1 MMLTIL
7 ILSQTYS
14 NDPIQHDRPSD
25 RLAGWLS
32 PEAIREIE
40 PTLMAEYKRRNRLPR
55 PVNTAGFMMFGLA
68 PAQGRTPWLIEQAT
82 TSTQRLQ
89 TTIGIRNRDQMQW
102 NLLVTPFGTTA
113 ELPDVLDLSG
123 FQFSAPS
130 QRNLRQDASDAVL
143 GGAINMAFEPSLAWN
158 QNRQN
163 ELQTTAEVARF
174 GGPIWRTIVGDAALA
189 TGQDAKTTAESLLA
203 PVDPISATTNFES
216 RVEAI
221 NSAAQ
226 APVVVAD
233 LALDLEQDQSQCNR
247 WLSTLENQL
256 KNRRWIDAG
265 LTADKILRLSPD
277 HPEAMLGEVL
287 AHLGAGL
294 WSTAT
299 SSFDRMLQSLPVLL
313 GVRPEP
319 TLRPRDER
327 LREGIQQLQGFERE
341 DASRLAVWL
350 HTLMNED
357 AKRDEIRQTLDAED
371 PVNKLLDA
379 GLGLHNSHP

>member
-1 MMLTIL
+1 MLTIL
-7 ILSQTYS
+7 ILSQSYS

-319 TLRPRDER
+319 KLRPRDER

-350 HTLMNED
+350 HTLMNEV

>member
-1 MMLTIL
+1 MLTIL
-7 ILSQTYS
+7 ILSQSYS

-174 GGPIWRTIVGDAALA
+174 GGAIWRTIVGDAALA

-350 HTLMNED
+350 HTLMNEV

>member
-7 ILSQTYS
+7 ILSQSYS

-89 TTIGIRNRDQMQW
+89 TTIGIRNRDQIQW

-130 QRNLRQDASDAVL
+130 QRSLRQDTSDAVL

-350 HTLMNED
+350 HTLMNEV

>member
-1 MMLTIL
+1 MLTIL
-7 ILSQTYS
+7 ILSQSYS

-40 PTLMAEYKRRNRLPR
+40 PTLMAEYERRNRLPR

-89 TTIGIRNRDQMQW
+89 TTIGIRNRDQIQW

-130 QRNLRQDASDAVL
+130 QRSLRQDASDAVL

-327 LREGIQQLQGFERE
+327 LREGIQQLQDFERE

-350 HTLMNED
+350 HTLMNEV

>member
-7 ILSQTYS
+7 ILSQSYS

-158 QNRQN
+158 QNRQS

-350 HTLMNED
+350 HTLMNEV
-357 AKRDEIRQTLDAED
+357 AKRDEIRQTLDAEN

>member
-1 MMLTIL
+1 MLTIL
-7 ILSQTYS
+7 ILSQSYS

-327 LREGIQQLQGFERE
+327 LREGIQQLQDFERE

-350 HTLMNED
+350 HTLMNEIT
-357 AKRDEIRQTLDAED
+357 KRDEIRQTLDAED

>member
-7 ILSQTYS
+7 ILSQSYS

-221 NSAAQ
+221 NYAAQ

-256 KNRRWIDAG
+256 ENRRWIDAG

-350 HTLMNED
+350 HTLMNEV

>member
-1 MMLTIL
+1 MLTIL

-89 TTIGIRNRDQMQW
+89 TTIGIRNRDQIQW

-350 HTLMNED
+350 HTLMNEV

>member
-1 MMLTIL
+1 MLTIL
-7 ILSQTYS
+7 ILSQSYS

-55 PVNTAGFMMFGLA
+55 PVNTTGFMMFGLA

-89 TTIGIRNRDQMQW
+89 TTIGIRNRDQIQW

-130 QRNLRQDASDAVL
+130 QRSLRQDASDAVL

-221 NSAAQ
+221 NSAAR

-350 HTLMNED
+350 HTLMNEV

>member
-1 MMLTIL
+1 
-7 ILSQTYS
+7 
-14 NDPIQHDRPSD
+14 
-25 RLAGWLS
+25 
-32 PEAIREIE
+32 
-40 PTLMAEYKRRNRLPR
+40 
-55 PVNTAGFMMFGLA
+55 MFGLA

-82 TSTQRLQ
+82 TSTRRLQ
-89 TTIGIRNRDQMQW
+89 TTIGIRNREQMQW

-113 ELPDVLDLSG
+113 ELPDALDLSG

-130 QRNLRQDASDAVL
+130 QRSLRQDASDAVL

-174 GGPIWRTIVGDAALA
+174 GGPIWRTIVGEAALA

-221 NSAAQ
+221 NTASQ

-233 LALDLEQDQSQCNR
+233 LALDLELDQSQCNR

-327 LREGIQQLQGFERE
+327 LREGIQQLQDFERE

-350 HTLMNED
+350 HTLMSEVT
-357 AKRDEIRQTLDAED
+357 KRDEIRQTLDAED

>member
-1 MMLTIL
+1 MLTIL
-7 ILSQTYS
+7 ILSQSYS

-68 PAQGRTPWLIEQAT
+68 PAQGRPPWLIEQAT

-350 HTLMNED
+350 HTLMNEV

>member
-1 MMLTIL
+1 MLTIL
-7 ILSQTYS
+7 ILSQSYS

-158 QNRQN
+158 QNRQS

-350 HTLMNED
+350 HTLMNEV
-357 AKRDEIRQTLDAED
+357 AKRDEIRQTLDAEN

>member
-1 MMLTIL
+1 MLTIL

-350 HTLMNED
+350 HTLMNEV

>member
-7 ILSQTYS
+7 ILSQSYS

-350 HTLMNED
+350 HTLMNEV

>member
-1 MMLTIL
+1 MLTIL
-7 ILSQTYS
+7 ILSQSYS

-226 APVVVAD
+226 APVVAAD

-350 HTLMNED
+350 HTLMNEV

>member
-7 ILSQTYS
+7 ILSQSYS

-143 GGAINMAFEPSLAWN
+143 GGAISMAFEPSLAWN

-350 HTLMNED
+350 HTLMNEV

>member
-1 MMLTIL
+1 MLTIL
-7 ILSQTYS
+7 ILSQSYS

-40 PTLMAEYKRRNRLPR
+40 PTLMAEYERRNRLPR

-82 TSTQRLQ
+82 TSTRRLQ
-89 TTIGIRNRDQMQW
+89 TTIGIRNREQMQW

-113 ELPDVLDLSG
+113 ELPDALDLSG

-130 QRNLRQDASDAVL
+130 QRSLRQDASNAVL

-174 GGPIWRTIVGDAALA
+174 GGPIWRTIVGEAALA

-221 NSAAQ
+221 NTASR

-233 LALDLEQDQSQCNR
+233 LALDLELDQSQCNR

-327 LREGIQQLQGFERE
+327 LREGIQQLQDFERE

-350 HTLMNED
+350 HTLMSEVT
-357 AKRDEIRQTLDAED
+357 KRDEIRQTLDAED

>member
-1 MMLTIL
+1 MLTIL
-7 ILSQTYS
+7 ILSQSYS

-40 PTLMAEYKRRNRLPR
+40 PTLMAEYERRNRLPR

-82 TSTQRLQ
+82 TSTRRLQ
-89 TTIGIRNRDQMQW
+89 TTIGIRNREQMQW

-113 ELPDVLDLSG
+113 ELPDALDLSG

-174 GGPIWRTIVGDAALA
+174 GGPIWRTIVGEAALA

-221 NSAAQ
+221 NTASQ

-247 WLSTLENQL
+247 WLSALENQL

-327 LREGIQQLQGFERE
+327 LREGIQQLQDFERE

-350 HTLMNED
+350 HTLMNQVT
-357 AKRDEIRQTLDAED
+357 KRDEIRQTLDAED

>member
-7 ILSQTYS
+7 ILSQSYS

-89 TTIGIRNRDQMQW
+89 TTIGIRNRDQIQW
-102 NLLVTPFGTTA
+102 NLLATPFGTTA

-130 QRNLRQDASDAVL
+130 QRSLRQDASDAVL

-350 HTLMNED
+350 HTLMNEV

>member
-1 MMLTIL
+1 MLTIL
-7 ILSQTYS
+7 ILSQSYS

-40 PTLMAEYKRRNRLPR
+40 PTLMAEYERRNRLPR

-82 TSTQRLQ
+82 TSTRRLQ
-89 TTIGIRNRDQMQW
+89 TTIGIRNREQMQW

-113 ELPDVLDLSG
+113 ELPDALDLSG

-130 QRNLRQDASDAVL
+130 QRSLRQDASNAVL

-174 GGPIWRTIVGDAALA
+174 GGPIWRTIVGEAALA

-221 NSAAQ
+221 NTASR

-327 LREGIQQLQGFERE
+327 LREGIQQLQDFERE

-350 HTLMNED
+350 HTLMSEVT
-357 AKRDEIRQTLDAED
+357 KRDEIRQTLDAED

>member
-7 ILSQTYS
+7 ILSQSYS

-89 TTIGIRNRDQMQW
+89 TTIGIRNRDQIQW

-327 LREGIQQLQGFERE
+327 LREGIQQLQDFERE

-350 HTLMNED
+350 HTLMNEV

>member
-1 MMLTIL
+1 MLTIL
-7 ILSQTYS
+7 ILSQSYS

-40 PTLMAEYKRRNRLPR
+40 PTLMAEYERRNRLPR

-82 TSTQRLQ
+82 TSTRRLQ
-89 TTIGIRNRDQMQW
+89 TTIGIRNREQMQW

-113 ELPDVLDLSG
+113 ELPDALDLSG

-130 QRNLRQDASDAVL
+130 QRSLRQDASNAVL

-174 GGPIWRTIVGDAALA
+174 GGPIWRTIVGEAALA

-221 NSAAQ
+221 NTASQ

-233 LALDLEQDQSQCNR
+233 LALDLELDQSQCNR

-327 LREGIQQLQGFERE
+327 LREGIQQLQDFERE

-350 HTLMNED
+350 HTLMSEVT
-357 AKRDEIRQTLDAED
+357 KRDEIRQTLDAED

>member
-1 MMLTIL
+1 MLTIL
-7 ILSQTYS
+7 ILSQSYS

-89 TTIGIRNRDQMQW
+89 TTIGIRNRDQIQW

-130 QRNLRQDASDAVL
+130 QRSLRQDASDAVL

-327 LREGIQQLQGFERE
+327 LREGIQQLQDFERE

-350 HTLMNED
+350 HTLMNEV
-357 AKRDEIRQTLDAED
+357 ANRDEIRQTLDAED

>member
-1 MMLTIL
+1 MLTIL

-350 HTLMNED
+350 HTLMNEV
-357 AKRDEIRQTLDAED
+357 AKRDEIRQTLDAEN

>member
-1 MMLTIL
+1 MLTIL
-7 ILSQTYS
+7 ILSQSYS

-319 TLRPRDER
+319 ALRPRDER

-350 HTLMNED
+350 HTLMNEV

>member
-1 MMLTIL
+1 MLTIL
-7 ILSQTYS
+7 ILSQSYS

-89 TTIGIRNRDQMQW
+89 TTIGIRNRDQIQW

-350 HTLMNED
+350 HTLMNEV

>member
-7 ILSQTYS
+7 ILSQSYS

-350 HTLMNED
+350 HTLMNEV

-371 PVNKLLDA
+371 QVNKLLDA

>member
-1 MMLTIL
+1 MLTIL
-7 ILSQTYS
+7 ILSQSYS

-221 NSAAQ
+221 NSARE
-226 APVVVAD
+226 P
-233 LALDLEQDQSQCNR
+233 
-247 WLSTLENQL
+247 
-256 KNRRWIDAG
+256 
-265 LTADKILRLSPD
+265 RLSS
-277 HPEAMLGEVL
+277 LIL
-287 AHLGAGL
+287 L
-294 WSTAT
+294 SISSKT
-299 SSFDRMLQSLPVLL
+299 SRNAIV
-313 GVRPEP
+313 G
-319 TLRPRDER
+319 
-327 LREGIQQLQGFERE
+327 
-341 DASRLAVWL
+341 
-350 HTLMNED
+350 
-357 AKRDEIRQTLDAED
+357 
-371 PVNKLLDA
+371 
-379 GLGLHNSHP
+379 

>member
-1 MMLTIL
+1 MLTIL
-7 ILSQTYS
+7 ILSQSYS

-221 NSAAQ
+221 NYAAQ

-256 KNRRWIDAG
+256 ENRRWIDAG

-350 HTLMNED
+350 HTLMNEV